1 MHGPLAGMLLIERDE
16 AVHRAE
22 ALQKRLEE
30 ALRENDLLRQV
41 VAKSDADCIYCSLP
55 KVRMAECRSGFP
67 GCGRMDDLMAAEQAH
82 VQPE

>member
-1 MHGPLAGMLLIERDE
+1 MHSPLASTLLFERDE

-22 ALQKRLEE
+22 ALQKQLEE
-30 ALRENDLLRQV
+30 AVRENDLLRQI

-55 KVRMAECRSGFP
+55 KNCILECRSGFP
-67 GCGRMDDLMAAEQAH
+67 GCGRLDDLMAAESAH